1 MFRLFWG
8 MFYFF
13 VKCFFGYFM
22 AFVKCLNLLG
32 NVGDFFGECSLVN
45 CEMADFL
52 LLTIT
57 LIIVECSNSCLYKLI
72 IQLFLHFQYP
82 HVLTQIHQKITPVMF
97 SHAPRLHSTSSYTR
111 KSLQL
116 CSLPITLFF
125 FFKHDII
132 LWTTLS
138 SCFLRVEDFLNKK
151 ENS

>member
-72 IQLFLHFQYP
+72 IMIDHHLSPSYISGLSFAYLSFIAFVLGMWRKKWSKTIVSNKWHHRYLSNVWKWLHLFWNYFSN
-82 HVLTQIHQKITPVMF
+82 IT
-97 SHAPRLHSTSSYTR
+97 HNKSSV
-111 KSLQL
+111 
-116 CSLPITLFF
+116 F
-125 FFKHDII
+125 
-132 LWTTLS
+132 
-138 SCFLRVEDFLNKK
+138 
-151 ENS
+151 